1 MLCYSAK
8 RVSTDHSAWV
18 SKDPGEEYDEEML
31 W

>member
-1 MLCYSAK
+1 MLCYSGK

-18 SKDPGEEYDEEML
+18 GKDPGEGCEML